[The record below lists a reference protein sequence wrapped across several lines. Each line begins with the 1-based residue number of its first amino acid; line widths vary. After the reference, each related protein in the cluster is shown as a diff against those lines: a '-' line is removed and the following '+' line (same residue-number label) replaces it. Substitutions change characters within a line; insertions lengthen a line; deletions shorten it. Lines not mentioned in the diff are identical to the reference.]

1 MSKNNSLILSVKS
14 IFNILLLIA
23 FLLVAASVAGQ
34 VMKYIFGHPTVY
46 GLVPMFNVSHEQ
58 NIPTLFSV
66 LLLITCSILLSLVF
80 YLHRKQEAGLKMYWA
95 TLAIGFA
102 YMAIDEFTELHENI
116 GFLFKPLI
124 GSYSHGFLYYSWVVP
139 ATALMI
145 FLAIFYSSFLFKLP
159 KTTRINFIIAAIIY
173 ITGLIGIEML
183 GGHYHELH
191 GRENLTYS
199 MISTL
204 EESLEMLGLIL
215 FIRALLDYLS
225 THFSEISINLKH

>member
-1 MSKNNSLILSVKS
+1 MPKNNSLVLSVKS
-14 IFNILLLIA
+14 IFNMLLILTA
-23 FLLVAASVAGQ
+23 MLVAASVAGQ

-58 NIPTLFSV
+58 NIPTLLSV

-80 YLHRKQEAGLKMYWA
+80 YLHRKQEAGPKMYWA

-116 GFLFKPLI
+116 GLLFKPLI

-139 ATALMI
+139 AMALMV
-145 FLAIFYSSFLFKLP
+145 FLAIFYTKFLFKLP

>member
-1 MSKNNSLILSVKS
+1 M
-14 IFNILLLIA
+14 
-23 FLLVAASVAGQ
+23 LVTASVAGQ

-46 GLVPMFNVSHEQ
+46 GLVPMFYVDHEQ

-66 LLLITCSILLSLVF
+66 LLLITCSILLSLIF
-80 YLHRKQEAGLKMYWA
+80 YVHRKQEPGLKIYWA

-102 YMAIDEFTELHENI
+102 FMAIDEFTELHENI
-116 GFLFKPLI
+116 GYLFKPLI
-124 GSYSHGFLYYSWVVP
+124 GSNSHGFLYYSWVVP

-159 KTTRINFIIAAIIY
+159 KTTRINIIIAAIIY

-183 GGHYHELH
+183 GGHYVELH
-191 GRENLTYS
+191 GIENLTYS
-199 MISTL
+199 MITTL

-215 FIRALLDYLS
+215 FIRALLDYL
-225 THFSEISINLKH
+225 TAHFSEISINLKH